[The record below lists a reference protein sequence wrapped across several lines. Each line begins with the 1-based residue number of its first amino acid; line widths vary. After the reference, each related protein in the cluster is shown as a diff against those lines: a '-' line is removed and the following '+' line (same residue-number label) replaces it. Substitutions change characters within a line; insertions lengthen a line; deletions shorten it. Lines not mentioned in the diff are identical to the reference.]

1 MFVSQAK
8 NAFRILFVS
17 QAKNATHR
25 LEIQKADTVG
35 LPVEG
40 QQVTQILTG
49 SFIEEAVIISDLF
62 DLNEYAAVEL
72 LLAGKNVTF

>member
-1 MFVSQAK
+1 MM
-8 NAFRILFVS
+8 LVS

-25 LEIQKADTVG
+25 LEIQKADTVA
-35 LPVEG
+35 LPIEG
-40 QQVTQILTG
+40 QQVTQILTR

-72 LLAGKNVTF
+72 LLAGEHVAF